1 MRCPN
6 RGSCGHQP
14 SAVPSGGSVSVGGG
28 ARWDA
33 EMWSSDKWWNVMWC
47 ADKCWYVVPAM
58 WVTRHIALIVPCV
71 LTIKLEFRA
80 YISLCRCYDYK
91 MNVVVTTGFA
101 SHRLL
106 RTCITSLTSHITSLT
121 SYCDFSRQGQHLVML
136 EWHFSWKV
144 QYLVTRASRGRK
156 FPPSKKP
163 RKHSDARAADM
174 ARHRT

>member
-1 MRCPN
+1 
-6 RGSCGHQP
+6 
-14 SAVPSGGSVSVGGG
+14 
-28 ARWDA
+28 
-33 EMWSSDKWWNVMWC
+33 
-47 ADKCWYVVPAM
+47 M
-58 WVTRHIALIVPCV
+58 WVTPHIALIVPCV

-101 SHRLL
+101 SQRLL

-144 QYLVTRASRGRK
+144 QYLVTRDPLRNLENTAMHVRQTWQGIEHKARMT
-156 FPPSKKP
+156 P
-163 RKHSDARAADM
+163 RRHQSDMSDVVRCE
-174 ARHRT
+174 